1 MSTQTLN
8 PVRSTPALPRSA
20 RRVAL
25 IVHIAASGA
34 WLGLELALGALVIT
48 ALATGDTATEA
59 ACLQAIEVVAVG
71 PMIVAG
77 ALSLASGIVLG
88 LGTKWGLLRY
98 RWVAVKLVLN
108 VVLLVLVLVALRPG
122 AAEVAEAGRALA
134 AGGEADGPD
143 HRHDLPAD
151 RLHDRALLRDHTLGA
166 QAVGAAAPPLTDSV
180 GFSP

>member
-1 MSTQTLN
+1 MSTQTLT
-8 PVRSTPALPRSA
+8 PVRSTAALPRSA

-34 WLGLELALGALVIT
+34 WLGLELALGALVLT
-48 ALATGDTATEA
+48 ALGTGSTATEA

-77 ALSLASGIVLG
+77 ALSLVSGIVLG
-88 LGTKWGLLRY
+88 LGTKWGLVRY
-98 RWVAVKLVLN
+98 RWVAAKLVLN

-134 AGGEADGPD
+134 AGGEAGRGETGARTTDMLFPPIVSTIALSFAITLSVLKPWG
-143 HRHDLPAD
+143 
-151 RLHDRALLRDHTLGA
+151 RLRR
-166 QAVGAAAPPLTDSV
+166 P
-180 GFSP
+180 

>member
-1 MSTQTLN
+1 MTTQSLAPLRPAVRPTLS
-8 PVRSTPALPRSA
+8 RTARRTA

-34 WLGLELALGALVIT
+34 WLGLELALGALAVT
-48 ALATGDTATEA
+48 ALASGNPATEA
-59 ACLQAIEVVAVG
+59 ACLQAVEVLVG
-71 PMIVAG
+71 PMIVTG
-77 ALSLASGIVLG
+77 ALTLVSGIVLG

-134 AGGEADGPD
+134 AGRDSEARNG
-143 HRHDLPAD
+143 DLMFPPIVSTLALSFAITLSVVKPWG
-151 RLHDRALLRDHTLGA
+151 RLRRG
-166 QAVGAAAPPLTDSV
+166 
-180 GFSP
+180 